1 MIMLLQLF
9 VQDKQELL
17 MIMLFQLHTRDWI
30 HKWHSFFLQFFEF
43 VMTKTKILLHISIHN
58 GLLTCLRMHVRMH
71 KIFNL
76 NDRIYVD
83 ISLVGFVKFRFMQN
97 FLCKNPFNFFK
108 QYNYS

>member
-1 MIMLLQLF
+1 MYVSILLKIYRNVL
-9 VQDKQELL
+9 
-17 MIMLFQLHTRDWI
+17 
-30 HKWHSFFLQFFEF
+30 SS
-43 VMTKTKILLHISIHN
+43 KILLHIPIHN
-58 GLLTCLRMHVRMH
+58 GLLTCLQMHVRKH

-83 ISLVGFVKFRFMQN
+83 ISLVGFVELCFMQN